1 MEDKREFNDILI
13 DDRAQYQN
21 RSKKIMLLVVAAAVL
36 LIILLVSAI
45 AMSGGDDK
53 VSTKQIAQENGLQQ
67 QAPES
72 DTQATT
78 QNTEF
83 QPVQTTDVAAND
95 RFEQIVKQ
103 IQDRQTTQSEPQ
115 PAESTPQVS
124 QDPILEAASQ
134 GTLSTPVVVQ
144 PTQPVQSTQPT
155 KPSKP
160 ESSTPATAPSKPI
173 QVVQSAPKQQTPQP
187 TTKPTQVVQNT
198 QPVQP
203 TQPTQPIQPQ
213 RQPQQAAQSTQPVV
227 NAQAAPVTQIPQ
239 SSLSVDKS
247 KNGQVAQ
254 KGHYIQVGS
263 FENTPNKEFLNKIN
277 NYSYRVYGAQNTTKY
292 LVGPYQS
299 RTDANRDMLKLKTD
313 MGDQVFYY
321 EVK

>member
-21 RSKKIMLLVVAAAVL
+21 RSKKIMLLIVAAAVL

-67 QAPES
+67 QTPES
-72 DTQATT
+72 GTQATT

-115 PAESTPQVS
+115 PTESTPQVS

-144 PTQPVQSTQPT
+144 LTQPVQSTQPT

-160 ESSTPATAPSKPI
+160 ESSIPATAPSKPT
-173 QVVQSAPKQQTPQP
+173 QVAQSAPKQQTPQP
-187 TTKPTQVVQNT
+187 TTKPTQVAQN
-198 QPVQP
+198 
-203 TQPTQPIQPQ
+203 
-213 RQPQQAAQSTQPVV
+213 TQPVV
-227 NAQAAPVTQIPQ
+227 NAQPAPVTQIQQ

>member
-1 MEDKREFNDILI
+1 MEDRREFNDILI

-45 AMSGGDDK
+45 AMSGSDDK

-67 QAPES
+67 QTPES
-72 DTQATT
+72 DAQATT

-103 IQDRQTTQSEPQ
+103 IQDRQTAQSEPQ
-115 PAESTPQVS
+115 AAESTLQVS
-124 QDPILEAASQ
+124 QDPILETASQ

-155 KPSKP
+155 KPFKP
-160 ESSTPATAPSKPI
+160 ESSTSATTPSKPT
-173 QVVQSAPKQQTPQP
+173 QVVQSMPKQQTPQP
-187 TTKPTQVVQNT
+187 TTKPTQ
-198 QPVQP
+198 PVQP
-203 TQPTQPIQPQ
+203 TQPTQSQ
-213 RQPQQAAQSTQPVV
+213 RQPQQIAQPTQPIA
-227 NAQAAPVTQIPQ
+227 NTQSAPVTEIPQ
-239 SSLSVDKS
+239 SSMSVDKS

>member
-67 QAPES
+67 QTPES

-115 PAESTPQVS
+115 PVESTPQVS

-160 ESSTPATAPSKPI
+160 ESSTPATAPSKPT
-173 QVVQSAPKQQTPQP
+173 QVAQSAPKQQTPQP
-187 TTKPTQVVQNT
+187 TTKPTQVVQST
-198 QPVQP
+198 QPAQS
-203 TQPTQPIQPQ
+203 TQPQ

-227 NAQAAPVTQIPQ
+227 NAQPAPVTQIPQ

>member
-1 MEDKREFNDILI
+1 
-13 DDRAQYQN
+13 
-21 RSKKIMLLVVAAAVL
+21 
-36 LIILLVSAI
+36 
-45 AMSGGDDK
+45 MSGGDDK

-67 QAPES
+67 QTPES

-115 PAESTPQVS
+115 PVESTPQVS

-160 ESSTPATAPSKPI
+160 ESSTPATAPSKPT
-173 QVVQSAPKQQTPQP
+173 QVAQSAPKQQTPQP
-187 TTKPTQVVQNT
+187 TTKPTQVVQST
-198 QPVQP
+198 QPAQS
-203 TQPTQPIQPQ
+203 TQPQ

-227 NAQAAPVTQIPQ
+227 NAQPAPVTQIPQ

>member
-45 AMSGGDDK
+45 AMSGDDDK
-53 VSTKQIAQENGLQQ
+53 VSTKQIAHENGLQQ
-67 QAPES
+67 QTPES
-72 DTQATT
+72 DTQATM

-83 QPVQTTDVAAND
+83 QPVQTTDLAAND

-103 IQDRQTTQSEPQ
+103 IQDRQTTQS
-115 PAESTPQVS
+115 AEHAPQVS
-124 QDPILEAASQ
+124 QDPILEVASQ

-144 PTQPVQSTQPT
+144 PTQPT
-155 KPSKP
+155 KPPKS
-160 ESSTPATAPSKPI
+160 ESSTPTAVPSKPI
-173 QVVQSAPKQQTPQP
+173 QTQSAPKQQTPQP
-187 TTKPTQVVQNT
+187 TTKPIQVA
-198 QPVQP
+198 QP
-203 TQPTQPIQPQ
+203 TQPLQPQ
-213 RQPQQAAQSTQPVV
+213 RQPQQVAQSTQPVA
-227 NAQAAPVTQIPQ
+227 NTKPAPVTQIPQ
-239 SSLSVDKS
+239 TSLSVDKS
-247 KNGQVAQ
+247 RNGQVAQ

-299 RTDANRDMLKLKTD
+299 RTDANRDILKLKTD

>member
-21 RSKKIMLLVVAAAVL
+21 RSKKIMLLIVAAAVL

-67 QAPES
+67 QTPES

-115 PAESTPQVS
+115 PTESTPQVS

-144 PTQPVQSTQPT
+144 LTQPVQSTQPT

-160 ESSTPATAPSKPI
+160 ESSIPATAPSKPT
-173 QVVQSAPKQQTPQP
+173 QVAQSAPKQQTPQP
-187 TTKPTQVVQNT
+187 TTKPTQV
-198 QPVQP
+198 
-203 TQPTQPIQPQ
+203 
-213 RQPQQAAQSTQPVV
+213 AQSTQPVV
-227 NAQAAPVTQIPQ
+227 NAQPAPVTQIQQ